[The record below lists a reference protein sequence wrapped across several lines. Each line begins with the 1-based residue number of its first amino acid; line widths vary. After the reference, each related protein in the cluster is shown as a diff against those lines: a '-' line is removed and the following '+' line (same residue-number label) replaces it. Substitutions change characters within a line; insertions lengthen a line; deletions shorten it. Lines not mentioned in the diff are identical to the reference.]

1 MTEMEI
7 INKSVEIIRAK
18 TALVPKVGLILGS
31 GLGEYAD
38 AIENPVFVPYSEL
51 PEFPVSTVSGHAGRF
66 VIGEHKGQTVIAMQ
80 GRVHYYEGYS
90 QRAITM
96 PVRIMKKLG
105 VETLIITNA
114 AGGVNKS
121 FKPGTLMLIS
131 DHINYS
137 GYNPLIG
144 PNLEEFGLR
153 FPDMTYAYPKD
164 LRDKVKNTARDAGI
178 ELEEG
183 VYMMFTGP
191 SFETPAEIRMAA
203 CVGADAVGM
212 STVPEAIV
220 AAHCGIKVLGISCIS
235 NYAAGIVDQPLS
247 HLDVTETT
255 ERVKHTF
262 KELIDLILEK
272 DM

>member
-1 MTEMEI
+1 
-7 INKSVEIIRAK
+7 
-18 TALVPKVGLILGS
+18 
-31 GLGEYAD
+31 
-38 AIENPVFVPYSEL
+38 
-51 PEFPVSTVSGHAGRF
+51 
-66 VIGEHKGQTVIAMQ
+66 
-80 GRVHYYEGYS
+80 
-90 QRAITM
+90 
-96 PVRIMKKLG
+96 MKKLG

-114 AGGVNKS
+114 AGGVNKN